1 MISGDVTSG
10 STPWQHHPE
19 YDLNRPDIL
28 LVTCI
33 FTTLRIKHVVFSVN
47 RSNIAPLL
55 NQNGYITQRILG
67 IKCFQVLLVMIGK
80 LLVFLF
86 LDAWY
91 ITDKNVACQY
101 HEKSN
106 HLCTLHNITF
116 NQESLL
122 FGAPNPD
129 IFYVPSYKIIKR
141 RYQI

>member
-1 MISGDVTSG
+1 MYIGD
-10 STPWQHHPE
+10 Q
-19 YDLNRPDIL
+19 
-28 LVTCI
+28 
-33 FTTLRIKHVVFSVN
+33 VFSGFTCHDWQT
-47 RSNIAPLL
+47 P
-55 NQNGYITQRILG
+55 G
-67 IKCFQVLLVMIGK
+67 
-80 LLVFLF
+80 FLF

-91 ITDKNVACQY
+91 ITDKNVPCQY

-116 NQESLL
+116 NQESLS